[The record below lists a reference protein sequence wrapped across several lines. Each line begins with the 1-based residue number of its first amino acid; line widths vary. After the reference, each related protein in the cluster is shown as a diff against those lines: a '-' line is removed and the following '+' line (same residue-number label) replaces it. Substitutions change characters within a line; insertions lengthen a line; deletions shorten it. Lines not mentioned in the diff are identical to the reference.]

1 MTIAAAEV
9 VDNNDNKQESN
20 GAKVTAAND
29 NSISNSGSRG
39 DDDNGGIGESKGGK
53 KITIH

>member
-1 MTIAAAEV
+1 VTIAAAEV